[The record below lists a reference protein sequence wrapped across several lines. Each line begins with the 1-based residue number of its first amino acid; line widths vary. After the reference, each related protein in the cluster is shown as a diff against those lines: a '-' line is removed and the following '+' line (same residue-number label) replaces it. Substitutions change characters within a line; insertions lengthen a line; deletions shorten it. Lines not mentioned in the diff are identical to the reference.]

1 MPGAKRR
8 ILLVDDSKEDRFL
21 LMQALAEA
29 GLDCEIDEACDGE
42 EAELYLFRKM
52 NEGGLPQLV
61 ILDLLLP
68 KLSGRELMEKLCG
81 AGLDKLTKVVFL
93 SSILP
98 DEERARLQEMGAW
111 RVFEKPMD
119 LTGFSALGKFVKEYG
134 VAETLSAAQAG

>member
-1 MPGAKRR
+1 MAGARRR
-8 ILLVDDSKEDRFL
+8 ILLVDDNKEDRFL

-29 GLDCEIDEACDGE
+29 GLDCDIDEACDGE
-42 EAELYLFRKM
+42 EAESYLFRKM
-52 NEGGLPQLV
+52 NESGLPQLV

-68 KLSGRELMEKLCG
+68 KLSGRELMEKLCL

-98 DEERARLQEMGAW
+98 DDEVTRLQEMGAW

-119 LTGFSALGKFVKEYG
+119 LRGFSALAKFMKEHG
-134 VAETLSAAQAG
+134 AAETLSAAQAS